1 MCEFKIIKKNDESQV
16 AEEIL
21 VLSYTDDNELVLKDV
36 LGMGE
41 KLDSALILDVN
52 TLTQKCMVLEHPLVK
67 NFVSLMKNVMDGK
80 VTLEEIDKIQQGLD
94 QLKESIKFYKQKY

>member
-1 MCEFKIIKKNDESQV
+1 MCEFKITRKNDEKQI

-21 VLSYTDDNELVLKDV
+21 VLNYSENNELLLKDI

-52 TLTQKCMVLEHPLVK
+52 TLTQKCVVLEHPLVK
-67 NFVSLMKNVMDGK
+67 NFIGLMKHVIDEK
-80 VTLEEIDKIQQGLD
+80 VTVEEIATIQMMLD
-94 QLKESIKFYKQKY
+94 QLKKTL

>member
-1 MCEFKIIKKNDESQV
+1 MCEFKITRKNDEKQI

-21 VLSYTDDNELVLKDV
+21 VLNYSENNELLLKDI

-52 TLTQKCMVLEHPLVK
+52 TLTQKCVVLEHPLVK
-67 NFVSLMKNVMDGK
+67 NFIGLMKHVIDKK
-80 VTLEEIDKIQQGLD
+80 VTAEEIASFQVSLD
-94 QLKESIKFYKQKY
+94 QLKKTL

>member
-1 MCEFKIIKKNDESQV
+1 MCEFKIIRKNDESQI

-21 VLSYTDDNELVLKDV
+21 VLSYTDKNELVLKDV

-52 TLTQKCMVLEHPLVK
+52 TLTQKCVVIEHPLVK
-67 NFVSLMKNVMDGK
+67 DFVGLMKHVIDEK
-80 VTLEEIDKIQQGLD
+80 VTGEEIEKLQKELD
-94 QLKESIKFYKQKY
+94 RLKDTI